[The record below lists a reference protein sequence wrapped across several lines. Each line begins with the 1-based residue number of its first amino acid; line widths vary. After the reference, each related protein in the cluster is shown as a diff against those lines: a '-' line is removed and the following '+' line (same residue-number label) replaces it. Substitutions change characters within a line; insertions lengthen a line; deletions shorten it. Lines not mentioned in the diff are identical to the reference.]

1 MVLQLMEWAV
11 LSDIGTTRQTN
22 EDSYL
27 VDPEKQLYIVA
38 DGMGGQ
44 AAGAVASKLA
54 VSEISNFIENAEK
67 PSELTWPFG
76 YNDSLP
82 HPHNVLKTAILLANS
97 RVLQKAEQM
106 EKDLKIGTTLIAV
119 WVQQRTAHYSHA
131 GDSRLY
137 LLRKGEL
144 TQVTEDHTLVQ
155 EQLNRGIITQE
166 EMEDHALRH
175 VITRSIGG
183 RENVEVEVEELPL
196 AIGDQ
201 LLLCSDG
208 LSSSLGNE
216 DISRILQAEAD
227 LEIACAQLI
236 RSALEAGSR
245 DNITAVLL
253 RLMPD

>member
-1 MVLQLMEWAV
+1 
-11 LSDIGTTRQTN
+11 
-22 EDSYL
+22 
-27 VDPEKQLYIVA
+27 
-38 DGMGGQ
+38 
-44 AAGAVASKLA
+44 
-54 VSEISNFIENAEK
+54 
-67 PSELTWPFG
+67 
-76 YNDSLP
+76 
-82 HPHNVLKTAILLANS
+82 
-97 RVLQKAEQM
+97 M

-144 TQVTEDHTLVQ
+144 TQLTEDHTLVQ

-166 EMEDHALRH
+166 EMEDHTLRH

-196 AIGDQ
+196 AVGDQ

-227 LEIACAQLI
+227 LEIACDQLI

>member
-1 MVLQLMEWAV
+1 MMEWAV
-11 LSDIGTTRQTN
+11 LSDIGTNRQTN

-27 VDPEKQLYIVA
+27 VDPKKQFYIVA

-54 VSEISNFIENAEK
+54 VSVISNFIENAEK

-76 YNDSLP
+76 YNVGLP
-82 HPHNVLKTAILLANS
+82 YQHNVLKTAILLANS

-106 EKDLKIGTTLIAV
+106 EKDARMGTTLIAV
-119 WVQQRTAHYSHA
+119 WVQQQTVHYSHA
-131 GDSRLY
+131 GDCRLY
-137 LLRKGEL
+137 LLKKGEL
-144 TQVTEDHTLVQ
+144 TQLTEDHTLVQ

-166 EMEDHALRH
+166 EMEHHALRH
-175 VITRSIGG
+175 VVTKSIGG
-183 RENVEVEVEELPL
+183 REDVEFEVEELPL
-196 AIGDQ
+196 AVGDQ

-227 LEIACAQLI
+227 LKIACEQLI
-236 RSALEAGSR
+236 RSALEAGSQ

-253 RLMPD
+253 RLKPD